1 MHSMRKPVLVG
12 LLAAAAFGVA
22 QTASAGGDAR
32 EYVVLYEQGVTAAQ
46 GRDAVEDAGG
56 RIVKVNS
63 KVGLA
68 TVRSTDDDFAAQAAR
83 EGEIVGA
90 APNRPIGQAPKQ
102 RVAPRAD
109 VEDPSFDAD
118 RVRSAHAG
126 QPKASP
132 EADPFYGAQ
141 WDMRMIG
148 ATPEGSYAKQQGSR
162 AVRVGVIDTGIEGS
176 HPDIA
181 PNFNR
186 ALSRNFT
193 FDIPEAGTPPRP
205 VDGPCAAEPDQS
217 CADGPDVDDHGHG
230 THVAGTI
237 GGALNGIGMSG
248 VAPKVELI
256 NLRAGQDS
264 GFFFLQASVDALTYA
279 GDSGIDVVNMSYY
292 IDPWLYNC
300 AANPADSP
308 AEQGQQRLVIE
319 ATQRALRYARDRGV
333 TLVSA
338 EGNGATDLGK
348 PEFDDTSPDY
358 PPGSERERT
367 VDNSCLSMPL
377 EGQGVIGITSLGPSK
392 RKAFYSDYG
401 VEQAD
406 LSAPGGDSRDPSR
419 PAPQNR
425 ILSPFPKAAGAAALA
440 NPATAPLVVKEG
452 DNYWIW
458 QQGTSM
464 ASPHAAGVAAL
475 VVAEYGKRDRKHGG
489 LTLDPRKVEQIMRES
504 ATNTACPEP
513 REFHYP
519 EDTTGAFTATCEG
532 SKNRNGFYG
541 DGIVSATG
549 VLRRGH

>member
-22 QTASAGGDAR
+22 QTASAGGDAK
-32 EYVVLYEQGVTAAQ
+32 EYVVLYEQGATAAQ
-46 GRDAVEDAGG
+46 GREAVEDAGG
-56 RIVKVNS
+56 RILKVNT

-68 TVRSTDDDFAAQAAR
+68 TVRSTEEDFAAQAAQ
-83 EGEIVGA
+83 EGALVGA
-90 APNRPIGQAPKQ
+90 APNRPVGQAPKD

-109 VEDPSFDAD
+109 VEDPSFDAGRARD
-118 RVRSAHAG
+118 AHAG
-126 QPKASP
+126 QPKAAP

-148 ATPEGSYAKQQGSR
+148 ATPEGSYAKQQGSH

-193 FDIPEAGTPPRP
+193 FDIEKAPNGE
-205 VDGPCAAEPDQS
+205 VIDGPCAEEADQS
-217 CADGPDVDDHGHG
+217 CADGPDVDDNGHG

-248 VAPKVELI
+248 VAPKVELV

-264 GFFFLQASVDALTYA
+264 GYFFLQPSVDALTYA

-300 AANPADSP
+300 ADNPADSP

-319 ATQRALRYARDRGV
+319 ATQRALDYARDRGV

-338 EGNGATDLGK
+338 EGNGNTDLGK
-348 PEFDDTSPDY
+348 PVSDDTSPDY
-358 PPGSERERT
+358 PPAAGPRERT
-367 VDNSCLSMPL
+367 VNNSCLTMPT
-377 EGQGVIGITSLGPSK
+377 EANGVIGITSVGPSK

-406 LSAPGGDSRDPSR
+406 LSAPGGDSRDPAR
-419 PAPQNR
+419 PFPQNK
-425 ILSPFPKAAGAAALA
+425 ILAPFPKAAGAAELA
-440 NPATAPLVVKEG
+440 DPTTASSVVKEG
-452 DNYWIW
+452 DNYWVW
-458 QQGTSM
+458 LQGTSM
-464 ASPHAAGVAAL
+464 ASPHAVGVAAL

-489 LTLDPRKVEQIMRES
+489 LTLAPRKVEQIMRDG

-549 VLRRGH
+549 ILRHGH